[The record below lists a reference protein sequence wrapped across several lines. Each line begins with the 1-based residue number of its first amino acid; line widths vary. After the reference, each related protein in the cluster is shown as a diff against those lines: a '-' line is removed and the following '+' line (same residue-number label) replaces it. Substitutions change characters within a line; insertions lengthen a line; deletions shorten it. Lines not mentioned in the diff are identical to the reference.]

1 MSNKPLRTDVGRCRA
16 GMAKLLTTAVVMTRK
31 LERRLDVSAGW
42 PEARAQIDVDADPTA
57 TLRIM
62 GALLL
67 RKARVHTIAVLRA
80 NESSNLHSLAVQMRP
95 VLECAGQVVFF
106 FHNTMIA
113 PNLLM
118 EPERAAEVVGNR
130 LNADHYQTLR
140 TRTKGKISPE
150 ELREVEAQA
159 QEAAAAFFGAP
170 KPKRHKGRRLDQSD
184 KVATLEEGQKWYR
197 YLSEHFTHGK
207 VADWRGLS
215 WRGGVMTIGRVED
228 EFAFLELMGYLANQ
242 VAVMNAHAALCPV
255 AGDAGDADDR
265 WERWVEPM
273 LAQLR
278 DVQQSSKALREA
290 AFGGAEGEVDGR
302 ARPD

>member
-1 MSNKPLRTDVGRCRA
+1 MSTKPLRTDVARSRA
-16 GMAKLLTTAVVMTRK
+16 GMAELLAKAVDVTRK
-31 LERRLDVSAGW
+31 LERRLDVTGGW
-42 PEARAQIDVDADPTA
+42 PEATARIDLDADPTA
-57 TLRIM
+57 VVRIM

-106 FHNTMIA
+106 FHHMMIA
-113 PNLLM
+113 PDLLM
-118 EPERAAEVVGNR
+118 APERAAEVVGNR
-130 LNADHYQTLR
+130 LNADHYQWLR
-140 TRTKGKISPE
+140 TRTKGEVSPE
-150 ELREVEAQA
+150 ELREEEWRA
-159 QEAAAAFFGAP
+159 QEAAAVFFGAP
-170 KPKRHKGRRLDQSD
+170 KPKRRKGRRFDQVD

-215 WRGGVMTIGRVED
+215 WRGGVVTISRVED
-228 EFAFLELMGYLANQ
+228 EFAFLGLMGYLANQ

-255 AGDAGDADDR
+255 TGDADDR

-290 AFGGAEGEVDGR
+290 ALGGVEGGVDGS